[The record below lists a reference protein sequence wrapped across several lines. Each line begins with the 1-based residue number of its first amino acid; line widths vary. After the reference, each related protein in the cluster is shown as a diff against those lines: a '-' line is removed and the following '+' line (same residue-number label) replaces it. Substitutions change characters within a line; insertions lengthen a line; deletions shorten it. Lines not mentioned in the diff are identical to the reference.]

1 MWGRPRQGK
10 LHIPHQ
16 RNTPTHVGKTLTGTF
31 TRTNTEK
38 HPHACRED
46 QQGFCQYALRQE
58 TPPHMWGRP
67 RHLQISGI
75 QQRKHPHAC
84 GEDNIFERAK
94 TASGETPPRMWGRL
108 IDPASI
114 NQLHRNTPT
123 HVGKTSGGRLSSL
136 RTSETPP
143 RMWGRPA
150 AAGYPAFEP
159 RKHPHAC
166 GEDRTKRSRV
176 TFLCG
181 NTPTHVGKTMTKLI
195 SSMSR
200 WKHPHACG
208 EDHDE
213 TDIFNVTLETPP
225 RMWGRPD
232 IVIVRQ
238 SSARN
243 TPTHVGKTPFAY
255 SPISRGQKHP
265 HACGEDLGDYN
276 GVKDGL
282 ETPPRM
288 WGRRIPLA
296 SRIM

>member
-1 MWGRPRQGK
+1 MKKHPHTCGEDPASVSSTASCREPPPRVWGRHPQRYPAADDGRNTPTHVGKTDFDINQQLADQKHPHACGEDHARENYIFLIKETPPRMWGRLNIGVIEGGK
-10 LHIPHQ
+10 L

-58 TPPHMWGRP
+58 IPPHMWGRP

-143 RMWGRPA
+143 RMWGRP
-150 AAGYPAFEP
+150 
-159 RKHPHAC
+159 
-166 GEDRTKRSRV
+166 
-176 TFLCG
+176 
-181 NTPTHVGKTMTKLI
+181 
-195 SSMSR
+195 
-200 WKHPHACG
+200 
-208 EDHDE
+208 
-213 TDIFNVTLETPP
+213 
-225 RMWGRPD
+225 
-232 IVIVRQ
+232 
-238 SSARN
+238 
-243 TPTHVGKTPFAY
+243 
-255 SPISRGQKHP
+255 
-265 HACGEDLGDYN
+265 
-276 GVKDGL
+276 
-282 ETPPRM
+282 
-288 WGRRIPLA
+288 
-296 SRIM
+296 